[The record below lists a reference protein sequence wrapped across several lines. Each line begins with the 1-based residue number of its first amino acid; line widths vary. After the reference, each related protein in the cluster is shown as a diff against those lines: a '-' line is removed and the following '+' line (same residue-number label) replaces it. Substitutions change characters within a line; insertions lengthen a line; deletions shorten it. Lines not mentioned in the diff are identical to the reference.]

1 MAQVAAV
8 VVAAGRGVRAGGD
21 LPKQF
26 RSIGGQTA
34 LLRTLVS
41 FLEAPN
47 VGLVQP
53 VIRPE
58 DAELVR
64 TLTGELDI
72 LVPVFGGSTRQA
84 SVRPGL
90 EALLP
95 RSPDIVLRHD
105 APPPFARPRLIQ
117 RALAPAQTTA
127 AALP

>member
-34 LLRTLVS
+34 LHRTLVS

-64 TLTGELDI
+64 TLTSELDI
-72 LVPVFGGSTRQA
+72 LVPVFGAATRQA
-84 SVRPGL
+84 S
-90 EALLP
+90 
-95 RSPDIVLRHD
+95 
-105 APPPFARPRLIQ
+105 
-117 RALAPAQTTA
+117 APAGPEA
-127 AALP
+127 PLSRLPAPLPVHCH

>member
-34 LLRTLVS
+34 LHRTLVS

-53 VIRPE
+53 VVRPE

-64 TLTGELDI
+64 TLTGELAI
-72 LVPVFGGSTRQA
+72 LVPVFGGSTPYV
-84 SVRPGL
+84 SLPPGL
-90 EALLP
+90 QP
-95 RSPDIVLRHD
+95 PF
-105 APPPFARPRLIQ
+105 PPPPHHT
-117 RALAPAQTTA
+117 P
-127 AALP
+127 LPP

>member
-34 LLRTLVS
+34 LHRTLVS

-64 TLTGELDI
+64 TLTGELYI
-72 LVPVFGGSTRQA
+72 LVPVFGGAPRQA
-84 SVRPGL
+84 SRRGGL
-90 EALLP
+90 AALL
-95 RSPDIVLRHD
+95 
-105 APPPFARPRLIQ
+105 ARPPDLVP
-117 RALAPAQTTA
+117 AP
-127 AALP
+127 